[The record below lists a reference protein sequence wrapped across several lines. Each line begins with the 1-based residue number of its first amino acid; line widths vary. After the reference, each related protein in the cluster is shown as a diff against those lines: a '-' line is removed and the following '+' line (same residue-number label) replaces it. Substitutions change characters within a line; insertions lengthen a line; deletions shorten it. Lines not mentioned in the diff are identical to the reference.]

1 MRKSL
6 LALATVMPFSTTSC
20 GRRGCATLSRF
31 CTCTW
36 AMSGSVP
43 LMKVRV
49 ICTVPL
55 EREVESKY
63 SRLSTPVSCCS
74 ITEVTVFSITSALA
88 PG

>member
-6 LALATVMPFSTTSC
+6 LALETVMPFSTTSR
-20 GRRGCATLSRF
+20 GRRGWATLSRF

-49 ICTVPL
+49 ICAVPL
-55 EREVESKY
+55 EREVDSK
-63 SRLSTPVSCCS
+63 
-74 ITEVTVFSITSALA
+74 
-88 PG
+88 